1 MPDAATFDPASLV
14 QPGRVH
20 RRAYTDPAIFALE
33 MERIFGRAW
42 IYVAHDSQLR
52 NPGDQV
58 RSRIGL
64 ADVVVAR
71 TLEGEIAVVRNR
83 CAHRGMPV
91 CLTDAD
97 HGRRFVC
104 PYHGWAYELDGR
116 LIGVPEMR
124 SYGGRIKPGDP
135 AFGLPRVPRVA
146 TYRGFVFASLAAD
159 GPSLAEYLGEIAVAI
174 DNLVDRAPEREV
186 EIAGGR
192 LRQEFR
198 ANWKL
203 HMENACDLVHPGF
216 VHESSVASARAYAAA
231 TGEPAE
237 TSPQAIQMFHAN
249 GGSFEQ
255 WDAAGVYG
263 YPNGHGY
270 MGSFYRPG
278 ALDPSKMSP
287 THRAYVERL
296 IAVHGLARTEEILRR
311 ETFNNLIYPNLSIN
325 TRFQQFR
332 VIQPLAVDRT
342 QVHSY
347 CFRLKGAPEDMFR
360 ASVRFV
366 STNNSGASPISSDD
380 FAIFEDTQ
388 RGLADGSFEWVDF
401 SRGAGAERPYG
412 ETGVAAPG
420 THELTMRNMMAAWA
434 RYMDGPV

>member
-1 MPDAATFDPASLV
+1 MSDSATIDVASLV
-14 QPGRVH
+14 RPDRAH
-20 RRAYTDPAIFALE
+20 RRVYTDPAVFALE
-33 MERIFGRAW
+33 MERIFGRVW

-58 RSRIGL
+58 RSRLGL

-71 TLEGEIAVVRNR
+71 TLDGEIAVVRNR

-91 CLTDAD
+91 CPKETD

-116 LIGVPEMR
+116 LIGVPDIR
-124 SYGGRIKPGDP
+124 GYGGRIKPGDP
-135 AFGLPRVPRVA
+135 AFSLPRVPRVA
-146 TYRGFVFASLAAD
+146 GYRGFIFASLAED
-159 GPSLAEYLGEIAVAI
+159 GPSLAEYLGEITVAI
-174 DNLVDRAPEREV
+174 DNLVDRAPDREI

-192 LRQEFR
+192 LRQEYR

-203 HMENACDLVHPGF
+203 HMENACDLVHPGY
-216 VHESSVASARAYAAA
+216 VHASSVASARAHSAE
-231 TGEPAE
+231 TGEAVE

-249 GGSFEQ
+249 GATFEQ
-255 WDAAGVYG
+255 WDSAGVFG
-263 YPNGHGY
+263 YPNGHCY

-278 ALDPSKMSP
+278 ALDPAKMTPS
-287 THRAYVERL
+287 HRDYVARL
-296 IAVHGLARTEEILRR
+296 IAVHGEARTQAILGR
-311 ETFNNLIYPNLSIN
+311 ETFNNLIYPNISIN

-332 VIQPLAVDRT
+332 VIQPIAVDRT

-347 CFRLKGAPEDMFR
+347 CFRLKGAPEEMFR

-366 STNNSGASPISSDD
+366 STNNSASSPISSDD

-388 RGLADGSFEWVDF
+388 RGLSDGTMEWVDF
-401 SRGAGAERPYG
+401 SRGAGTERPFG
-412 ETGVAAPG
+412 NTGVAAPG
-420 THELTMRNMMAAWA
+420 THELPMRTLMAAWA
-434 RYMDGPV
+434 RYMGATA